1 MAVRPVIMCGLE
13 TGTLIKI
20 QGQEEENIMIF
31 TGSDQ
36 NGQGWR

>member
-20 QGQEEENIMIF
+20 QGYEELGGGKHYDFHWE
-31 TGSDQ
+31 
-36 NGQGWR
+36 